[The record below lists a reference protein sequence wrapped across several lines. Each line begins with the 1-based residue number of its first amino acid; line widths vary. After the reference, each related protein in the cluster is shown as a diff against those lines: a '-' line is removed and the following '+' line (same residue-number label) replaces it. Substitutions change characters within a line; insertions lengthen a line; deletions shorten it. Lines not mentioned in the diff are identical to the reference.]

1 MARGDIPHK
10 REIVIGYTGPMAVY
24 HITACFAGITCR
36 FIRQLMPAPIKISLI
51 IKAVSNGIFVA
62 IIKGICRF

>member
-1 MARGDIPHK
+1 
-10 REIVIGYTGPMAVY
+10 MAVY
-24 HITACFAGITCR
+24 PITACFAGITCR

-62 IIKGICRF
+62 IIKVYVGSDTKKYKHRRPGYA